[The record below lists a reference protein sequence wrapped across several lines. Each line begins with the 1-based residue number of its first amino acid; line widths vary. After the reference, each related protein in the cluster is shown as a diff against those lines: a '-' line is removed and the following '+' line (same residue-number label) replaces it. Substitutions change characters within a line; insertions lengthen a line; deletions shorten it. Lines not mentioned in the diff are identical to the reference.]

1 MNNTVLEGAN
11 PDGGRW
17 GIFQGSNQELR
28 SPLYH
33 PFSSTSYFS
42 LGTGS
47 KGQLCPGATGQ
58 MLDLM
63 PWGARGRGEDPTRP
77 LQLVAEIE
85 ASTPRRCSIWERSPG
100 PWTHN
105 QQGRNKARG
114 RAGLRSCVGT
124 SARESGP
131 TEDRSSP
138 TARPHTFLQHLWE
151 VITLPT
157 PKKHSQQILVS

>member
-1 MNNTVLEGAN
+1 MNDTVLEGAN
-11 PDGGRW
+11 PDGGSQ
-17 GIFQGSNQELR
+17 GIFQGSNEELR
-28 SPLYH
+28 SPPYH
-33 PFSSTSYFS
+33 AFSSTSYFS

-105 QQGRNKARG
+105 QQGRNEPRG
-114 RAGLRSCVGT
+114 RAGRAAAWAHLHVSPDPRRTGRLPQPGLTHSF
-124 SARESGP
+124 SISG
-131 TEDRSSP
+131 
-138 TARPHTFLQHLWE
+138 
-151 VITLPT
+151 
-157 PKKHSQQILVS
+157 K